1 MPWKRSLQ
9 LTLDRFLVGSE
20 EDRFKRT
27 RFSENLLLDTR
38 SIVQAYGEYNP
49 ITKNVYMSRP
59 RATLSEEDIPLCGCR
74 CQDGGERPCETSCE
88 NRSMNVE
95 CVAGRCSSNTNC
107 SNQRFQEGS
116 SVSLSLALCGQK
128 GIGLVAEQ
136 RIEKDSFII
145 EYTGEVI
152 PRGDYYKRYANRPG
166 TRNYYGVQSNTREVI
181 DATQQGSMA
190 RFANHSCAPNCNLEC
205 WDVNGEACCGLF
217 AACTIQRGEEITFC
231 YAGTR
236 MGKRTVSCK

>member
-1 MPWKRSLQ
+1 
-9 LTLDRFLVGSE
+9 
-20 EDRFKRT
+20 
-27 RFSENLLLDTR
+27 
-38 SIVQAYGEYNP
+38 
-49 ITKNVYMSRP
+49 
-59 RATLSEEDIPLCGCR
+59 
-74 CQDGGERPCETSCE
+74 
-88 NRSMNVE
+88 MNVE

-128 GIGLVAEQ
+128 GIGLIADQ
-136 RIEKDSFII
+136 LIEKDSFII

-152 PRGDYYKRYANRPG
+152 PRGDYYQRYA
-166 TRNYYGVQSNTREVI
+166 SNKREII

-217 AACTIQRGEEITFC
+217 AACTIERGEEITFC

-236 MGKRTVSCK
+236 MGKRTVSWK